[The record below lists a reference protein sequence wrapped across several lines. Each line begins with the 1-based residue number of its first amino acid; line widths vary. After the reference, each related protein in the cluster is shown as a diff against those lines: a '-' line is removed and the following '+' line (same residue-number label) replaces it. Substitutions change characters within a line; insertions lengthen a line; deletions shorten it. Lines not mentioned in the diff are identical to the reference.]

1 MRDLAARVLAGD
13 IRAAAR
19 AISLIE
25 RREDNL
31 MPMLSALYPST
42 GGAYRIGVTGPPG
55 AGKSTLAG
63 GLAQRFAAAGRAV
76 GVLAVDIAS
85 PFSGGALLGDRIRM
99 QELSGDPA
107 VFIRSMG
114 NEGLP
119 GGLCRAARDAIRV
132 MEAMGK
138 DVVLVETAGA
148 GQTDVDVAHCVD
160 VVVLTLVPES
170 GDEIQLLKAGVMEIA
185 DVIALNK
192 SDRPGATGL
201 AGELREAL
209 HAVGEVDGWETR
221 LVRTVGTEGEG
232 VAELYET
239 LEAYAC
245 HLKTGDR
252 LAVLRERQTRRELR
266 ERVEA
271 RLSSAMNAALA
282 QACLDRAVARI
293 HAGED
298 DPYNAAEKLL
308 GETGVLSD
316 S

>member
-1 MRDLAARVLAGD
+1 MRDLAGRVLAGD
-13 IRAAAR
+13 VRAAAR

-25 RREDNL
+25 RRESDRASL
-31 MPMLSALYPST
+31 LAALYPST
-42 GGAYRIGVTGPPG
+42 GGACRIGITGPPG

-63 GLAQRFAAAGRAV
+63 CLAQRFVEAGRAV

-99 QELSGDPA
+99 QGLASDPA

-114 NEGLP
+114 NEGRP
-119 GGLCRAARDAIRV
+119 GGLCSAALDAIRV

-138 DVVLVETAGA
+138 DVVLVETAGV

-160 VVVLTLVPES
+160 AVVLTLVPES
-170 GDEIQLLKAGVMEIA
+170 GDEVQLLKAGVMEIA

-201 AGELREAL
+201 ATELRETL
-209 HAVGEVDGWETR
+209 HARGEVDGWDTR
-221 LVRTVGTEGEG
+221 LVRTVGTHGEG

-239 LEAYAC
+239 LEAYSR
-245 HLKTGDR
+245 HLKTADR
-252 LAVLRERQTRRELR
+252 LAVLRERQIRRELR
-266 ERVEA
+266 ERVEG
-271 RLSSAMNAALA
+271 RLASRLNAALERK
-282 QACLDRAVARI
+282 CLDRAVARI

-298 DPYNAAEKLL
+298 DPYAAAEGLL
-308 GETGVLSD
+308 CEI
-316 S
+316 

>member
-1 MRDLAARVLAGD
+1 MRDLAGRVLAGD
-13 IRAAAR
+13 VRAAAR

-25 RREDNL
+25 RRESDRASL
-31 MPMLSALYPST
+31 LAALYPST
-42 GGAYRIGVTGPPG
+42 GGACRIGITGPPG

-63 GLAQRFAAAGRAV
+63 CLAQRFVEAGRAV

-99 QELSGDPA
+99 QGLASDPA

-114 NEGLP
+114 NEGRP
-119 GGLCRAARDAIRV
+119 GGLCSTALDAIRV

-138 DVVLVETAGA
+138 DVVLVETAGV

-160 VVVLTLVPES
+160 AVVLTLVPES
-170 GDEIQLLKAGVMEIA
+170 GDEVQLLKAGVMEIA

-201 AGELREAL
+201 AAELRETL
-209 HAVGEVDGWETR
+209 HARGEVDGWETR
-221 LVRTVGTEGEG
+221 IVRTVGTHGEG

-239 LEAYAC
+239 LEAYSG
-245 HLKTGDR
+245 HLKNGDR
-252 LAVLRERQTRRELR
+252 LAVLRERQIRRELR
-266 ERVEA
+266 ERVEG
-271 RLSSAMNAALA
+271 RLASRLNAALERK
-282 QACLDRAVARI
+282 CLDRAVVRI

-298 DPYNAAEKLL
+298 DPYNAAERLL
-308 GETGVLSD
+308 TD
-316 S
+316 M

>member
-1 MRDLAARVLAGD
+1 MRDLAGRVLAGD

-25 RREDNL
+25 RREDDPASL
-31 MPMLSALYPST
+31 MAALYPST
-42 GGAYRIGVTGPPG
+42 GGAYRIGITGPPG

-63 GLAQRFAAAGRAV
+63 RLAQRFVEAGRAV

-99 QELSGDPA
+99 QELSENPA

-138 DVVLVETAGA
+138 DLVLVETAGA
-148 GQTDVDVAHCVD
+148 GQTDVDVTHCVD
-160 VVVLTLVPES
+160 AVVLTLVPES

-185 DVIALNK
+185 EVIALNK

-201 AGELREAL
+201 AGELRETL
-209 HAVGEVDGWETR
+209 HARGELDGWEMR
-221 LVRTVGTEGEG
+221 LVRTVGTHGEG
-232 VAELYET
+232 LEELFEA
-239 LEAYAC
+239 LEAFSR
-245 HLKTGDR
+245 HLNSGDR
-252 LAVLRERQTRRELR
+252 LAVLRERQIRRELR
-266 ERVEA
+266 ERVEG
-271 RLSSAMNAALA
+271 RLASRLNAALERE
-282 QACLDRAVARI
+282 CLDRAVSRVC
-293 HAGED
+293 AGAD
-298 DPYNAAEKLL
+298 DPYNAAERLL
-308 GETGVLSD
+308 GET
-316 S
+316 

>member
-1 MRDLAARVLAGD
+1 MRDLAGRVLAGD
-13 IRAAAR
+13 VRAAAR

-25 RREDNL
+25 RREDDTAPL
-31 MPMLSALYPST
+31 LSALYPST

-63 GLAQRFAAAGRAV
+63 CLARRFVEAGRSV

-99 QELSGDPA
+99 QGLTSDPA

-114 NEGLP
+114 NEGQP
-119 GGLCRAARDAIRV
+119 GGLCSAARDAIRV

-138 DVVLVETAGA
+138 DVVLVETAGV
-148 GQTDVDVAHCVD
+148 GQTDVDVTHCVD
-160 VVVLTLVPES
+160 AVVLTLVPES

-201 AGELREAL
+201 AGELRETL
-209 HAVGEVDGWETR
+209 HARGEPDGWETR
-221 LVRTVGTEGEG
+221 LVRTVGTHGEG
-232 VAELYET
+232 VADLYEA
-239 LEAYAC
+239 LEAFSR
-245 HLKTGDR
+245 HQKSGDR
-252 LAVLRERQTRRELR
+252 LAVLRERQIRRELR

-271 RLSSAMNAALA
+271 RLAFRLNAAPA
-282 QACLDRAVARI
+282 RECLDLAVALVR
-293 HAGED
+293 AGED
-298 DPYNAAEKLL
+298 DPYNAAERLL
-308 GETGVLSD
+308 GGM
-316 S
+316 

>member
-1 MRDLAARVLAGD
+1 MRDLAGRVLAGD

-25 RREDNL
+25 RRENNVAPL
-31 MPMLSALYPST
+31 LSDLYPST
-42 GGAYRIGVTGPPG
+42 GGAIRIGITGPPG

-63 GLAQRFAAAGRAV
+63 CLAQRFVAAGRAV
-76 GVLAVDIAS
+76 GILAVDIAS

-99 QELSGDPA
+99 QGLANDPG

-132 MEAMGK
+132 LEATGK
-138 DVVLVETAGA
+138 DVVLVETAGV

-160 VVVLTLVPES
+160 AVVLTLVPES

-192 SDRPGATGL
+192 SERPGANGL
-201 AGELREAL
+201 AGALRETL
-209 HAVGEVDGWETR
+209 HARGEVDGWETP
-221 LVRTVGTEGEG
+221 LVCTVGTQGEG
-232 VAELYET
+232 LAELYEA
-239 LEAYAC
+239 LEAYSR
-245 HLKTGDR
+245 HLGTGDR
-252 LAVLRERQTRRELR
+252 LAVLRNQQLRRELR

-271 RLSSAMNAALA
+271 RLAFSLSAAPARE
-282 QACLDRAVARI
+282 CLDRAVARVR
-293 HAGED
+293 AGKD
-298 DPYNAAEKLL
+298 DPYNAAERLS
-308 GETGVLSD
+308 GEM
-316 S
+316 

>member
-1 MRDLAARVLAGD
+1 MRDLAGRVLAGD
-13 IRAAAR
+13 VRAAAR

-25 RREDNL
+25 RRESDRASL
-31 MPMLSALYPST
+31 LAALYPST
-42 GGAYRIGVTGPPG
+42 GGACRIGITGPPG

-63 GLAQRFAAAGRAV
+63 CLAQRFVEAGRAV

-99 QELSGDPA
+99 QGLASDPA

-114 NEGLP
+114 NEGRP
-119 GGLCRAARDAIRV
+119 GGLCSAALDAIRV

-138 DVVLVETAGA
+138 DVVLVETAGV

-160 VVVLTLVPES
+160 AVVLTLVPES
-170 GDEIQLLKAGVMEIA
+170 GDEVQLLKAGVMEIA

-201 AGELREAL
+201 AKELRETL
-209 HAVGEVDGWETR
+209 HARGEVDGWETR
-221 LVRTVGTEGEG
+221 LVRTVGTHAEG

-239 LEAYAC
+239 LEAYSR
-245 HLKTGDR
+245 HLKTADR
-252 LAVLRERQTRRELR
+252 LAVLRERQIRRELR
-266 ERVEA
+266 ERVEG
-271 RLSSAMNAALA
+271 RLASRLNAALERK
-282 QACLDRAVARI
+282 CLDRAVARI

-298 DPYNAAEKLL
+298 DPYAAAEGLL
-308 GETGVLSD
+308 CEI
-316 S
+316 